1 MVNFNPI
8 LARKFTSCL
17 KKRTKNEC
25 YIVPNMKAIML
36 PVLAWLSPVTGWQSR
51 ACLQKVYLWNNPRE
65 QKQQTADS
73 ETEEGK
79 IIFERCTVKLLPLWM
94 TGTWSCCDLLT
105 YWMSL
110 RTVCL
115 RNIGR
120 HVYPLALMPHRS
132 SHLRVSLSP
141 FQTPYMCTMRVST
154 GISWIRILQSWDAG
168 GVHIAEFATAAVIR
182 IKDGLGEPE
191 VGNKRWPTD
200 FLFNT
205 VN

>member
-1 MVNFNPI
+1 MLHCTKHEGHN
-8 LARKFTSCL
+8 ASCPSL
-17 KKRTKNEC
+17 GFPSDRVT
-25 YIVPNMKAIML
+25 
-36 PVLAWLSPVTGWQSR
+36 VTGLPPKGLLVKQSQGTEATDCR
-51 ACLQKVYLWNNPRE
+51 QWNRGGKNNFWKVYSQVAPTMNDWDLILLWPSDILNEPQN
-65 QKQQTADS
+65 
-73 ETEEGK
+73 
-79 IIFERCTVKLLPLWM
+79 
-94 TGTWSCCDLLT
+94 
-105 YWMSL
+105 
-110 RTVCL
+110 VCL